1 MSSVIDSV
9 IALENAKRNCDP
21 KVIQKR
27 AEEKTAELFP
37 PSYVAKVTED
47 VMAVVDAELSAL
59 RKEIFSV

>member
-1 MSSVIDSV
+1 MSNVVNSV
-9 IALENAKRNCDP
+9 IAWENAKRNCDT
-21 KVIQKR
+21 KAIQKR

>member
-9 IALENAKRNCDP
+9 IAWDKAKRNCDP
-21 KVIQKR
+21 ETIRKH
-27 AEEKTAELFP
+27 AEEKAAELFP